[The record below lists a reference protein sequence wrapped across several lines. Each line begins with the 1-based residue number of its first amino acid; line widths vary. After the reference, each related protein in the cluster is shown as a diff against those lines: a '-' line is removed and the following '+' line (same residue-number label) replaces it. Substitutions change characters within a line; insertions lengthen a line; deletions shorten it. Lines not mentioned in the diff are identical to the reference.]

1 MDREG
6 LAIGLRLRS
15 KGVGGCNVL
24 GSSNVVGPNVSCCA
38 GPRTVMVG
46 NQGTADMTP
55 NFQHALPLVVQ
66 RFHMERVTWP
76 SWVAFKQHSHV

>member
-24 GSSNVVGPNVSCCA
+24 GSSNVVGSNVSCRA

-46 NQGTADMTP
+46 NQDAAGTTP
-55 NFQHALPLVVQ
+55 NFEHALP
-66 RFHMERVTWP
+66 
-76 SWVAFKQHSHV
+76 